1 MPGRNEGQQTK
12 GKEGA
17 DGLGDSLL
25 QMSDIR
31 SHSHLPLSWQAV
43 GRSQVFYFLT
53 LSTLSYLLFKR
64 EEINILIF
72 AAHLLCRST
81 LQLSLHA
88 TIL

>member
-12 GKEGA
+12 GKAGA

-25 QMSDIR
+25 QMSD
-31 SHSHLPLSWQAV
+31 SPHPLSWREV

-53 LSTLSYLLFKR
+53 LSTLSYLFLKR

-88 TIL
+88 SIL